1 MENIQRTDSRITV
14 QDFQDRMPSMVTET
28 QKLQLRSAFT
38 NRMLRYR
45 LANGLASWHP
55 REGSQFI
62 KDLMLRHLTKEQIT
76 RNTTKGF
83 PGLTSD
89 ERKEIEEENKR
100 TQKYKNRAGGRSKQ
114 AKKSTL
120 ESQTRNDDLDDSAAS
135 TDDEEIQGLE
145 DYAGDEERDF
155 EKECGEDYAE
165 NEEADFEDELS
176 DYSPQ

>member
-1 MENIQRTDSRITV
+1 
-14 QDFQDRMPSMVTET
+14 MVTAT

-100 TQKYKNRAGGRSKQ
+100 TQKYKNRAGGASKQ
-114 AKKSTL
+114 AKKSAL
-120 ESQTRNDDLDDSAAS
+120 ESRTRNDDVDNSAVS
-135 TDDEEIQGLE
+135 TDDEEIQGPRN
-145 DYAGDEERDF
+145 YAEDEECDF
-155 EKECGEDYAE
+155 ENECSEDYAE
-165 NEEADFEDELS
+165 DEEADFEGQFG
-176 DYSPQ
+176 DYSPE